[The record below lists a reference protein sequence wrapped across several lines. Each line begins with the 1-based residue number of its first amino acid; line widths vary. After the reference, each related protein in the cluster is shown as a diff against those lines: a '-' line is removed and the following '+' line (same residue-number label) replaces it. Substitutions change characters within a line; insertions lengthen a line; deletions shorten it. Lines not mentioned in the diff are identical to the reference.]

1 MLKKINTN
9 QIILKDFFKFKIL
22 KHSYNYIKYITA
34 ILIFKDMLLYTQ
46 IWRQVR
52 GYSKNNQRSHSN
64 NKNNKK
70 TKLINNFRL
79 KQFYKLF
86 GKKRRDIFPT
96 LILAEYT
103 NRLWYTIW
111 NNQWKEAW
119 DFILM
124 LAEREKKS
132 VKFDPVLLSK
142 NIITGV
148 KNIKKKKKHN
158 TAKKKI
164 LLVANIGLPIF
175 FNRFLYN
182 FKNNCKFAFNL
193 QIAEETRKKMG
204 KKKKKIKN
212 NSIYIKCYQQ
222 IFFLINII
230 L

>member
-1 MLKKINTN
+1 MLKKININ

-70 TKLINNFRL
+70 TKLINKFRL

-103 NRLWYTIW
+103 NRLWYMIW
-111 NNQWKEAW
+111 NNKWKEAW

-164 LLVANIGLPIF
+164 LLVATIGLPIF
-175 FNRFLYN
+175 FTRFLYN

-204 KKKKKIKN
+204 KKQKKNKK
-212 NSIYIKCYQQ
+212 
-222 IFFLINII
+222 
-230 L
+230 

>member
-132 VKFDPVLLSK
+132 VKFDY
-142 NIITGV
+142 IWMTY
-148 KNIKKKKKHN
+148 
-158 TAKKKI
+158 T
-164 LLVANIGLPIF
+164 
-175 FNRFLYN
+175 LYN
-182 FKNNCKFAFNL
+182 WYLF
-193 QIAEETRKKMG
+193 
-204 KKKKKIKN
+204 
-212 NSIYIKCYQQ
+212 
-222 IFFLINII
+222 
-230 L
+230 